1 MLILQ
6 SDVQKYLDINFLM
19 LLFSSASPATPA
31 LPDIRV
37 ETSLNIPR
45 ININGKG
52 LEAEGEMPN
61 PHMQSFPHEE
71 VMYNPNLKRPSPDEP
86 NNKVS
91 ITNLKHQPSSPDS
104 GGARPRC
111 SKPAAPKAE
120 QEISKKCTSEAP
132 LAKGFDGE
140 DDISGADSITP
151 TPSSPL
157 LQEQT
162 SPFNRR
168 AARHSQWSSR
178 REVSDGGG
186 WKVSFDDSLTQTLMA
201 SFENV
206 PELAGHVDMDSTSC
220 SVCSSEDVSIAS
232 HLSSAGPSPVA
243 TSDSGP
249 STAQDNTQV
258 YSPLPQVMPP
268 PPHVFADSNEEEE
281 DDPTLASS
289 SDSFTLE
296 GGIPEVPSLD
306 SSPGSEGMSGLSATI
321 SPHSSCTS
329 SALSSSNNEP
339 AVDLV
344 KHPPHLVKSSS
355 NSTDHSQSSQPS
367 PTTLSAPLPAQHSS
381 VSELTSFTK
390 PFSSLGELGKEDL
403 TRQRPIQH
411 WKAEGSKLLSSM
423 TEEKQSSPLSLGVGR
438 RQPFC
443 FEISQPHH
451 SQQDGSQITSSC
463 SEKCKPYRAPT
474 IGLQLGDSKPR
485 SKVQKSAGQRCYI
498 RGRNRSRHSG
508 TKS

>member
-1 MLILQ
+1 M
-6 SDVQKYLDINFLM
+6 
-19 LLFSSASPATPA
+19 TPG

-52 LEAEGEMPN
+52 LETEGEAPKS
-61 PHMQSFPHEE
+61 PKPSFSHEE
-71 VMYNPNLKRPSPDEP
+71 HVYNPNLKKPSPDEP
-86 NNKVS
+86 VNKVS
-91 ITNLKHQPSSPDS
+91 ITNLRHEPPSPDS

-111 SKPAAPKAE
+111 RKPATPKE
-120 QEISKKCTSEAP
+120 KEVTESSKKSTNEAP
-132 LAKGFDGE
+132 LAETYEGE

-151 TPSSPL
+151 TPSSPM
-157 LQEQT
+157 LQDPS
-162 SPFNRR
+162 SPLNRR
-168 AARHSQWSSR
+168 AARRTQWSSR
-178 REVSDGGG
+178 RDVSEGGG

-232 HLSSAGPSPVA
+232 HLSSAGPSPIA

-268 PPHVFADSNEEEE
+268 PPLVFADNNEEEE

-296 GGIPEVPSLD
+296 GGIPEVPSFD
-306 SSPGSEGMSGLSATI
+306 SSPGSDGISGLSATV

-329 SALSSSNNEP
+329 PALSSSNNEP
-339 AVDLV
+339 SVDLV
-344 KHPPHLVKSSS
+344 SHPPHLVKSSS

-367 PTTLSAPLPAQHSS
+367 PTTISAPLPAQHSS
-381 VSELTSFTK
+381 FSELTHFTK
-390 PFSSLGELGKEDL
+390 PFSSLGELRKDV
-403 TRQRPIQH
+403 THQRPIQH

-423 TEEKQSSPLSLGVGR
+423 TEEKQSSPLSLGINQ

-451 SQQDGSQITSSC
+451 SHQDGGQMTSS
-463 SEKCKPYRAPT
+463 SAEKCKPYCAPT

-485 SKVQKSAGQRCYI
+485 SKAQKSAGQRCYI
-498 RGRNRSRHSG
+498 RGRNKSRHSG